1 MKQSRSV
8 RSWRFVRDQSGAAL
22 VEFALVATILMIL
35 IMGMIDFGRALYT
48 KNSLTNAARE
58 GGRFAAVQ
66 GDVATRIDEV
76 KDTVISHMSPF
87 GGAALTRSQITV
99 NLNYATGSTTV
110 IESTT
115 IEIAYPFEPITPIAG
130 LIGLDPLTLK
140 ASAQFRQ
147 EVNSSS

>member
-1 MKQSRSV
+1 MTKSRSV
-8 RSWRFVRDQSGAAL
+8 RSLRFVRDQSGAAL
-22 VEFALVATILMIL
+22 VEFALVATMLMML

-66 GDVATRIDEV
+66 TDVKSREADIKNV
-76 KDTVISHMSPF
+76 VITHMSPF
-87 GGAALTRSQITV
+87 GGAALTAAQITV
-99 NLNYATGSTTV
+99 TYNEPSGTV
-110 IESTT
+110 ESTT

-147 EVNSSS
+147 EVN

>member
-1 MKQSRSV
+1 MNKSRSV
-8 RSWRFVRDQSGAAL
+8 RSLRFVRDQSGAAL
-22 VEFALVATILMIL
+22 VEFALVATMLMML

-66 GDVATRIDEV
+66 EDVEDRTAEI

-87 GGAALTRSQITV
+87 GGAALTAAQITV
-99 NLNYATGSTTV
+99 TYNKSGSTV
-110 IESTT
+110 MSTT
-115 IEIAYPFEPITPIAG
+115 IVIAYPFEPITPIAG

-147 EVNSSS
+147 EVQ